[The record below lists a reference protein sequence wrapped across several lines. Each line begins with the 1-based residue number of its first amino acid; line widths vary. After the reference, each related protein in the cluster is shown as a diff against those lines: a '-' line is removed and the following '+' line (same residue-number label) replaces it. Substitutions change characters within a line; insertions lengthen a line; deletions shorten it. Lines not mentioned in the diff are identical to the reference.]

1 MFLLLFGVGSHSQEE
16 SYGQGVL
23 YCLLAAMQVQLP
35 WPAALQAT
43 LLVGP
48 VSAENVIKWSC

>member
-1 MFLLLFGVGSHSQEE
+1 MFSLLFGVGSQPREE
-16 SYGQGVL
+16 SCGRGVL

-35 WPAALQAT
+35 CPAALQAT

-48 VSAENVIKWSC
+48 VSAENVIKRLC